1 MQVCAC
7 SMLCRCRT
15 LHPRC
20 DILHLEPALPARPHH
35 HTYAAGHFR
44 RPQLPV
50 RLAHVHVDRL
60 AGVRCLSSSHN
71 GKSWNFVRRGTPPV
85 KRGVACSML
94 LSIYRTTHVH
104 VSVRS
109 VRSARGSSGSHGH
122 REPLSMAIVLLLCCG
137 APSDNFTMH
146 KNVYL
151 SKSDARVRLG
161 RYVRHS
167 PGCATLAA
175 SLPTR
180 SRERLGA
187 TRPNFTGEHSPGT

>member
-1 MQVCAC
+1 MVPIGTVVLWRLPLCKFAHAVC
-7 SMLCRCRT
+7 LGRCRA

-35 HTYAAGHFR
+35 HTYAAGHFC

-50 RLAHVHVDRL
+50 RLAHVDRL

-94 LSIYRTTHVH
+94 LSIDRTTHVH

-109 VRSARGSSGSHGH
+109 VRRARGSRVSHGH
-122 REPLSMAIVLLLCCG
+122 RATPHGYCIVVMLLRRCTRG
-137 APSDNFTMH
+137 QMH
-146 KNVYL
+146 LISFYGQQMV
-151 SKSDARVRLG
+151 
-161 RYVRHS
+161 
-167 PGCATLAA
+167 
-175 SLPTR
+175 R
-180 SRERLGA
+180 SRS
-187 TRPNFTGEHSPGT
+187 NH

>member
-1 MQVCAC
+1 MVPIGTVVPWRLPLCKFAHAVC
-7 SMLCRCRT
+7 LGRCRA

-35 HTYAAGHFR
+35 HTYAAGHFC

-50 RLAHVHVDRL
+50 RLAHVDRL

-94 LSIYRTTHVH
+94 LSIDRTTHVH

-122 REPLSMAIVLLLCCG
+122 RADSRVSCTALAYGVCSRSRPVADLKERT
-137 APSDNFTMH
+137 PSA
-146 KNVYL
+146 L
-151 SKSDARVRLG
+151 AAA
-161 RYVRHS
+161 RHS
-167 PGCATLAA
+167 
-175 SLPTR
+175 
-180 SRERLGA
+180 RLL
-187 TRPNFTGEHSPGT
+187 

>member
-1 MQVCAC
+1 MVPIGTVVPWRLPLCKFAHAVC
-7 SMLCRCRT
+7 LGRCRA

-35 HTYAAGHFR
+35 HTYAAGHFC

-50 RLAHVHVDRL
+50 RLAHVDRL

-94 LSIYRTTHVH
+94 LSIDRTTHVH

-146 KNVYL
+146 NMFTYRKVTH
-151 SKSDARVRLG
+151 ACALG
-161 RYVRHS
+161 DM
-167 PGCATLAA
+167 CATLPVAP
-175 SLPTR
+175 L
-180 SRERLGA
+180 
-187 TRPNFTGEHSPGT
+187 